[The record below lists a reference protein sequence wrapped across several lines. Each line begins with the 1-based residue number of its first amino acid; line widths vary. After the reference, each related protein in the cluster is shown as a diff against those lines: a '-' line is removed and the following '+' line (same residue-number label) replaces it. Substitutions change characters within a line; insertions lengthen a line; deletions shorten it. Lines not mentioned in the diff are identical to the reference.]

1 MVPGNLLHACE
12 RGPSESIPE
21 KGSAITAGAGDFGAL
36 GFSGAPRRSIFAS
49 HAAPARSPGW
59 RAWPRAL
66 GERFPRTEALPTR
79 ASGGVPLCFDRSIID
94 KQDPIMGGFE
104 ANYRL

>member
-36 GFSGAPRRSIFAS
+36 GFSGAPRRSIFREPRRPGAKPGVAS
-49 HAAPARSPGW
+49 VASRARRAISAYRGPAYASIGRRSSLL
-59 RAWPRAL
+59 R
-66 GERFPRTEALPTR
+66 
-79 ASGGVPLCFDRSIID
+79 
-94 KQDPIMGGFE
+94 
-104 ANYRL
+104 

>member
-12 RGPSESIPE
+12 RIPE
-21 KGSAITAGAGDFGAL
+21 KGSAITAGAAIFGAL
-36 GFSGAPRRSIFAS
+36 GFSGAHRRSICAS

-66 GERFPRTEALPTR
+66 GERFPRTGALLTR